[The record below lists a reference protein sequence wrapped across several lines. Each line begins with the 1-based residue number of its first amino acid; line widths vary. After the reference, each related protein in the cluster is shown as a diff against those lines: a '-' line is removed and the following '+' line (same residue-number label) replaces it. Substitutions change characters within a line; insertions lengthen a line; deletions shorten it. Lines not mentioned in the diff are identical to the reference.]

1 MANLRGHRN
10 SVFICF
16 ACLMVTLSGCLTA
29 KKLDNFVAAQYGNE
43 LPKPNKKKKA
53 EIEVTSLAP
62 TGNSSISTTV
72 HKTDKFL
79 PLLIYWKYDHRQKC
93 SLNPAIALV
102 NFTNAI
108 NASASK
114 ELMEK
119 VNGRKLELTVEQA
132 PSNFSLVAK
141 ENMIWLIYA
150 FSWVR
155 VYVEPDFKDLVVSY
169 KLAGSGQ
176 EEKTGKITVKNL
188 EKSKDFRFFQSWKS
202 ATTEY
207 LARYNSNF
215 TSMTKTFVNQL
226 ASEL

>member
-1 MANLRGHRN
+1 MINLQKPGN

-16 ACLMVTLSGCLTA
+16 ACLVIMLSGCLTA
-29 KKLDNFVAAQYGNE
+29 KKLDNFVAAQYGHE
-43 LPKPNKKKKA
+43 LPKLSKKKKA
-53 EIEVTSLAP
+53 EIEVTSLSP
-62 TGNSSISTTV
+62 TGNSYISTTI

-79 PLLIYWKYDHRQKC
+79 PLLVYWKYDHRQRC

-102 NFTNAI
+102 NFSNAI
-108 NASASK
+108 NSLVSK

-119 VNGRKLELTVEQA
+119 ANGRKLELTVEQV
-132 PSNFSLVAK
+132 PSTFSLVAK

-150 FSWVR
+150 FSWSKI
-155 VYVEPDFKDLVVSY
+155 YVEPDFKDLVVSY
-169 KLAGSGQ
+169 KLAGSGL
-176 EEKTGKITVKNL
+176 EEKTGKITVKNS

-202 ATTEY
+202 ATSEY

-215 TSMTKTFVNQL
+215 TSMTKIFVNQL

>member
-1 MANLRGHRN
+1 M
-10 SVFICF
+10 
-16 ACLMVTLSGCLTA
+16 LSGCLTA
-29 KKLDNFVAAQYGNE
+29 KKLDTFVAEQYGNV

-53 EIEVTSLAP
+53 EIEVTSLSP
-62 TGNSSISTTV
+62 NSNSSISTTV

-79 PLLIYWKYDHRQKC
+79 PLLVYWKYDHRQKC

-108 NASASK
+108 NSSASK

-132 PSNFSLVAK
+132 PSTFSLVAK

-155 VYVEPDFKDLVVSY
+155 IYVEPDFKDLVVSY

-176 EEKTGKITVKNL
+176 EEKTGKITVKNS

-202 ATTEY
+202 ATSEY

-215 TSMTKTFVNQL
+215 MGMTKIFVNQL